1 MSSNPAIPL
10 KITRDGGPILVE
22 FTNRKILDESEIAQ
36 IGDQLA
42 GLIDQELKPK
52 IIISFSGVDHLSSA
66 ALGTLITANNKI
78 RNRDGQLRL
87 CNINTQIYEVFLIT
101 KLNNLFKIYPTI
113 KEAQESLTNQTPQA
127 AQ

>member
-1 MSSNPAIPL
+1 MPDSAAPL
-10 KITRDGGPILVE
+10 KIIRDGGTILVE
-22 FTNRKILDESEIAQ
+22 FVNRKILDETEIAH
-36 IGDQLA
+36 IGDQLSD
-42 GLIDQELKPK
+42 LIDQELQPK

-87 CNINTQIYEVFLIT
+87 SNIHPQIYEVFLIT

-113 KEAQESLTNQTPQA
+113 KEARDSLGNQ
-127 AQ
+127 AQPTI